1 MSKHPEVV
9 GHWHALIEGFSTS
22 SREFY
27 DLVTEGIK
35 RREIPDLAI
44 TTVEWKQ
51 SGLGSGKRLYLRVSR
66 ESLNFDICA
75 APFGTGFF
83 FSWWLAKIS
92 RILLDIGFLA
102 ALLLGSFL
110 LLRSGAADEGGSPGG
125 CFLLLK
131 PFVILG
137 ALFLLGLVVRQ
148 GDLGLE
154 PMVLSM
160 PVTGFVYA
168 FIFRPVTYFNEDTAL
183 MFRESVH
190 AAVMEAIDQV
200 TTAQGVRGLSPEARR
215 LPEIQSKPPET
226 GGLHLHLT

>member
-92 RILLDIGFLA
+92 RILLDIGFLLVV
-102 ALLLGSFL
+102 LLAGFL
-110 LLRSGAADEGGSPGG
+110 YLRSAAEGGGHSGG
-125 CFLLLK
+125 CAGLVLK
-131 PFVILG
+131 PIIFLGVLFV
-137 ALFLLGLVVRQ
+137 LGLVVRQ

-160 PVTGFVYA
+160 PVTGFVYG
-168 FIFRPVTYFNEDTAL
+168 FLFRPATYFNEDTAL

-200 TTAQGVRGLSPEARR
+200 TAAQGIRGLSPEARR
-215 LPEIQSKPPET
+215 LPEIQSKPPEA